1 LAAYQ
6 VTTKNK
12 EQIDTDP
19 AEPVHSPRQFESEKR
34 GVIHDHH
41 DDRKCAK
48 KIEAGLAFAILKAR
62 IDFVVAAA
70 TLRSEWRCSLSCG
83 LMNARKLKLARFPKS
98 LAATRRGFTFYVDDP
113 ITSIAESLIIVRR
126 FRPNLSIIIRAESRV
141 YVLQANRRR
150 LGA

>member
-1 LAAYQ
+1 MAADQ
-6 VTTKNK
+6 ITTKDK

-19 AEPVHSPRQFESEKR
+19 AESVHSPGQFESEKR
-34 GVIHDHH
+34 GVINDDH
-41 DDRKCAK
+41 DDRKRAE

-62 IDFVVAAA
+62 INFELVS
-70 TLRSEWRCSLSCG
+70 LRPEWRCSLSCG

-98 LAATRRGFTFYVDDP
+98 LAATRRGFAFYVDDP

-126 FRPNLSIIIRAESRV
+126 FRPNLSIIIRAESRRV
-141 YVLQANRRR
+141 RVITRRRR